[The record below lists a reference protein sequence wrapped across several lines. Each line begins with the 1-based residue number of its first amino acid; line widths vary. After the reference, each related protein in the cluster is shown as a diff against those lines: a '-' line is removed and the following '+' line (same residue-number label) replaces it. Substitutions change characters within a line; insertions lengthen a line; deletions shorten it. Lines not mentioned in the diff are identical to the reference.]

1 MTWLLT
7 LFACLATAPAA
18 PAGTP
23 LAYVEHTPS
32 AGLPLV
38 VVIHGMGAR
47 PENMRDSIASCHLPV
62 RVVAPRAP
70 TPQGEGFTWFARK
83 FAEDGTRIW
92 DVDAMRARADDL
104 AATIRAES
112 PTGKAVVTGF
122 SQGGILSF
130 VLASTHPE
138 VVVAAVPVAGM
149 LPPALEVPAGPGAP
163 KIRALHGEADE
174 TIPAPPTVALIGRL
188 KAGGW
193 DASIETFPG
202 IQHQVSSGV
211 HAAWCAAIAEAT
223 AKP

>member
-1 MTWLLT
+1 MI
-7 LFACLATAPAA
+7 LFALTACLSTAPAA
-18 PAGTP
+18 PAGNP
-23 LAYVEHTPS
+23 LAYAEHTPA

-47 PENMRDSIASCHLPV
+47 PENMRDSVASCKLPV

-70 TPQGEGFTWFARK
+70 TPQGEGFTWFTRQV
-83 FAEDGTRIW
+83 AEDGTRTW
-92 DVDAMRARADDL
+92 DVDAIRARADDI

-130 VLASTHPE
+130 VLASIHPE
-138 VVVAAVPVAGM
+138 AVTAAIPVAGM

-163 KIRALHGEADE
+163 KIQALHGEADE
-174 TIPAPPTVALIGRL
+174 TIPAAPTVALIGRL

-202 IQHQVSSGV
+202 IQHQVSSAV
-211 HAAWCAAIAEAT
+211 HAAWCAAIGEAT
-223 AKP
+223 TP